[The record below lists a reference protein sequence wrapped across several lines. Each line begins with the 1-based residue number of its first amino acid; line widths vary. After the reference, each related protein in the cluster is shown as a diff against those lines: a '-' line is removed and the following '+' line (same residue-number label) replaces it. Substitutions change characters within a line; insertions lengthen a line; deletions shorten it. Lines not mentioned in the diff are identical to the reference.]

1 MGDEIEIRKIECYRD
16 CYQVDFFNVTENKG
30 YRAFIR
36 KDALLALL
44 TVAEKQS
51 IENLWEDDN
60 AS

>member
-16 CYQVDFFNVTENKG
+16 CYQVDFFNVTQDEG

-36 KDALLALL
+36 KDAMLALL

-51 IENLWEDDN
+51 IENNWETEE
-60 AS
+60 